1 MPIDSFSGQPI
12 QKGTGLMY
20 VKKDGTAYWFGSR
33 KSEKNFL
40 KLGRIPAETKWTNTY
55 HKEKGIRLKA
65 GKAHMEK
72 EAKKAKEAK

>member
-1 MPIDSFSGQPI
+1 MPVDSFSGQPI
-12 QKGTGLMY
+12 PKGQGLMY
-20 VKKDGTAYWFGSR
+20 VKKDGTTYWFGNR

-65 GKAHMEK
+65 EKAHKEK
-72 EAKKAKEAK
+72 EDKKAQEGK